1 MEKEYLIMDDSG
13 NVVAE
18 QITPEMLAVYESVK
32 NKIVEDNL
40 TV

>member
-1 MEKEYLIMDDSG
+1 MDDSG